1 MLTPDDIDALS
12 RGIAASPEAL
22 FAAIH
27 AIAAR
32 RLDAGLVTAM
42 RYDEPNAT
50 VERLY
55 SSNPAAYP
63 VGGRKLKRD
72 SAWSRHVLVEQRVL
86 LSAGDDAIREAYF
99 DHATIFGLG
108 LHSCVNVPLV
118 RSGQCVGTMN
128 VLRAATDWRDEE
140 IALVRLLGLAALA
153 AVLTL
158 SEKPEPG
165 R

>member
-1 MLTPDDIDALS
+1 MLTPAEIDTLS
-12 RGIAASPEAL
+12 TGVATSPDAL

-27 AIAAR
+27 DIAVH
-32 RLDAGLVTAM
+32 RLGAGLVTVM

-86 LSAGDDAIREAYF
+86 LSSGDDAIREAYA

-118 RSGQCVGTMN
+118 SNGRCVGTMN
-128 VLRAATDWRDEE
+128 VLRADTQWSDADV
-140 IALVRLLGLAALA
+140 ALVRALALAALA
-153 AVLTL
+153 AVLVLT
-158 SEKPEPG
+158 EPA
-165 R
+165 